1 MSGIKD
7 YAISLRNKRLQSQ
20 QTYVPAA
27 IYEVTSGQ
35 HPNNRTYEQVYINSN
50 YVISTGVH
58 QIPSHWFS
66 R

>member
-27 IYEVTSGQ
+27 IYEVTSG
-35 HPNNRTYEQVYINSN
+35 HPNNRI
-50 YVISTGVH
+50 YVQPRVGYCPNPPTTGVH
-58 QIPSHWFS
+58 EIPSHWFS

>member
-7 YAISLRNKRLQSQ
+7 YAISLRNKRLKSQ

-27 IYEVTSGQ
+27 IYEVTSG
-35 HPNNRTYEQVYINSN
+35 HPNNTTYVQPRVGYCPNLPA
-50 YVISTGVH
+50 TGVH
-58 QIPSHWFS
+58 EIPSHWFS

>member
-27 IYEVTSGQ
+27 IYEVTSG
-35 HPNNRTYEQVYINSN
+35 HPNNTTYVQPRADQSPRVTI
-50 YVISTGVH
+50 TGVH